1 MWWEST
7 SSSVI
12 ADSDLSNAVRC
23 GLWCYL
29 GRWFWVR
36 LADVVLC
43 LVGDLVKVSSLFC
56 TFAFSVMTRMEN
68 DFSSNLVWHF
78 CVFYTSWKWYGKKV
92 GARWQLSV
100 SRVICCY
107 PPRTQEKVGG
117 KQVKLFALYSTPK
130 CSGADWEAAATCM
143 SSWPSTSFQGL
154 RFYHKKYRWAENVN

>member
-100 SRVICCY
+100 SQVICCY

-117 KQVKLFALYSTPK
+117 KQVKFIRSIFYSKMFWCRLRCCCHLYVLMAINFFSRTAIL
-130 CSGADWEAAATCM
+130 S
-143 SSWPSTSFQGL
+143 
-154 RFYHKKYRWAENVN
+154 